1 MNSSDPKRP
10 VTRRQALGLLGALA
24 LPWDDLLAQVPA
36 PANAAPRPGPTRTAP
51 FVPLDPKDTEKK
63 GVLVH
68 VLFGDLSGK
77 GAVGFLAQLPAGF
90 QAGPHAHD
98 SDQYLVSIKGLYHEF
113 LDHQGVGKAL
123 ETGGYVFLPAKV
135 SHDNLCEAS
144 GGPCLNY
151 AYYPT
156 GFSKNW

>member
-1 MNSSDPKRP
+1 MTLIKIA
-10 VTRRQALGLLGALA
+10 VAALVAASLAACGGAKPTDTA
-24 LPWDDLLAQVPA
+24 AAPPA
-36 PANAAPRPGPTRTAP
+36 PAAAMPAAFTSASDVQ

-77 GAVGFLAQLPAGF
+77 GPVGFLAQLPPGF

-113 LDHQGVGKAL
+113 ADGQDVGKAL

-135 SHDNLCEAS
+135 SHDNLCEAG